1 MANGFISGLAGMR
14 AAQGAGSGWGSFLLG
29 SSAMEDLRKLERQEH
44 EYKEEERLSG
54 KAARDREDKRGKNRL
69 VGAAI
74 GLGLGLLTGGASNPL
89 WLALTTGGASYAGQ
103 RMGQGGVSLKTPLG
117 RKHTLRKIVRGDDN
131 VFFHAGKQ
139 RKLEGY
145 RKDLNDFLTEA
156 DRRFDQSIT
165 TSALSDAYLAYQAGS
180 LDWKGLS
187 KNIKNL
193 KNLPSL
199 AKGDISWGEYK
210 NLIEGGARIPSDKGI
225 GIGSKLGRG
234 SLDKTTGDIL
244 KRMSM
249 NKEYYGQ
256 SAFIPNLGW
265 SPSKGLLPSRK
276 KFDLEEA
283 LNLINKA
290 GE

>member
-29 SSAMEDLRKLERQEH
+29 SSAMKDLRKLERQEH

-54 KAARDREDKRGKNRL
+54 KAARDREDKRAKDRL
-69 VGAAI
+69 KGAVAGAI
-74 GLGLGLLTGGASNPL
+74 LFALTGGTS
-89 WLALTTGGASYAGQ
+89 ALGYGLSIGGGSYVGQ
-103 RMGQGGVSLKTPLG
+103 RLGQGGVSLKTPLG

-156 DRRFDQSIT
+156 DRRFDQSVT
-165 TSALSDAYLAYQAGS
+165 TSALSDAFTGYQLAS
-180 LDWKGLS
+180 LDFKGLG
-187 KNIKNL
+187 KTIKNV

-199 AKGDISWGEYK
+199 LKGDISWGEYK

-244 KRMSM
+244 RRMSM